1 VSCIY
6 ATSSPYSA
14 LIIDAFVCLA
24 LDDYIHVLRTY
35 LKRLPAV
42 LLSSPSLPVAF
53 DLTLVSLTLPAPE
66 IVMNA
71 LETIVR
77 LLEPGSQEGSP
88 YQATITAAA
97 KTYGHKIIT
106 IAINGMVQE
115 YVEQSQDAIIDIL
128 KELIKLCP
136 AEVRA
141 WTLEAVQ
148 GLPGHVAPVADKQ
161 EFHNNLEKYVS
172 VMEFF
177 LQSYPDSS
185 LPFCRVFAETNLDLI
200 KPAIRIFFRST
211 RRARDRKE
219 RLRSSLGNGGDH

>member
-1 VSCIY
+1 M
-6 ATSSPYSA
+6 
-14 LIIDAFVCLA
+14 IIDAFVCLA

-136 AEVRA
+136 AEARA

-172 VMEFF
+172 VVKSFVQSGLDVNF
-177 LQSYPDSS
+177 L
-185 LPFCRVFAETNLDLI
+185 CRVFAETNLDLI